1 MALLGTNFKT
11 YNKLIQGDAAANG
24 LMFGVTP
31 FYPFLYLCLFLFC
44 LSALFKPST
53 HVRQLDHLPSM
64 VWQKRSLAKLS
75 RALPR
80 GRHFRPN
87 CQV

>member
-24 LMFGVTP
+24 LITGVTP
-31 FYPFLYLCLFLFC
+31 SYPFPCLFSILIY
-44 LSALFKPST
+44 LSALCKPSI
-53 HVRQLDHLPSM
+53 HVRQPYYLPSM
-64 VWQKRSLAKLS
+64 VWQEQSLTKLS
-75 RALPR
+75 RSSLR
-80 GRHFRPN
+80 WRQSRPN

>member
-24 LMFGVTP
+24 LITAVTSS
-31 FYPFLYLCLFLFC
+31 YPFPCLFSILFS
-44 LSALFKPST
+44 LSALCKPSI
-53 HVRQLDHLPSM
+53 HVRQPHYLPSM
-64 VWQKRSLAKLS
+64 VWQEQSLTKLS
-75 RALPR
+75 RSSLR
-80 GRHFRPN
+80 GRQSRPN

>member
-24 LMFGVTP
+24 LITCVTP
-31 FYPFLYLCLFLFC
+31 TYPFPYLLPFLVF
-44 LSALFKPST
+44 LSAIFKHST
-53 HVRQLDHLPSM
+53 HVRHHHYLPSM
-64 VWQKRSLAKLS
+64 VWQQQSLAGLFRLS
-75 RALPR
+75 LRLPQS
-80 GRHFRPN
+80 RPN